1 MLRAQNWHDD
11 CIGREATHTRL
22 KKLCSRKGEDQM
34 EKSQGSAEK
43 RLGQAQ
49 RIRVRMPLSATRMA
63 WDCRPFGFGRIVTPR
78 VRATIEIADGV
89 HLNLMTGELRA
100 DVQSARR

>member
-1 MLRAQNWHDD
+1 
-11 CIGREATHTRL
+11 
-22 KKLCSRKGEDQM
+22 M
-34 EKSQGSAEK
+34 EKNLGSHEK
-43 RLGQAQ
+43 RLGHAR

-78 VRATIEIADGV
+78 MRTSVEIADGV

-100 DVQSARR
+100 DVQGARRLA